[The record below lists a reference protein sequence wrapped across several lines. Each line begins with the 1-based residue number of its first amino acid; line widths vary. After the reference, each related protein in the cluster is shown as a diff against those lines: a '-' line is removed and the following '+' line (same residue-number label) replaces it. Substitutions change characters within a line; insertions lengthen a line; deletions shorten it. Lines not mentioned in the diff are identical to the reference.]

1 MSFLISRQEER
12 AESALVDV
20 EPLGLDDDGGDLVVA
35 VGDRQVQP
43 RRPQVLLP
51 LDPVDAAPPSISND
65 RFSFG

>member
-43 RRPQVLLP
+43 SRPQVLLA
-51 LDPVDAAPPSISND
+51 LDSVDAAPQGIGNVG
-65 RFSFG
+65 FLFG

>member
-43 RRPQVLLP
+43 RRTQVLLA
-51 LDPVDAAPPSISND
+51 LDPVDAAPQGIGNVG
-65 RFSFG
+65 FLLG